1 MHPFS
6 LSAVISFMIA
16 KLSRSKKQQQ
26 KTKSKPRKLC
36 GKRSVPRLGGSD
48 EPLGNLSVTPL
59 YASELV
65 FNARPPIKAFNLS
78 GLFTCICFPSVCVC
92 LSARPSRNRLIDL
105 KCMLPP
111 LACSALPPFPPPPC
125 MLPTHIHQGRKVPC
139 NCLFI
144 PSMMFEWSQMWSEVK
159 GRHETAF
166 YAKLCMWYVVI
177 NMI

>member
-92 LSARPSRNRLIDL
+92 LLARPSRNRLIDL

-111 LACSALPPFPPPPC
+111 LACSALPPFPPPPPVC
-125 MLPTHIHQGRKVPC
+125 YLHTYIKVEKCRAIVFSYPAW
-139 NCLFI
+139 CL
-144 PSMMFEWSQMWSEVK
+144 SGVKCEVK
-159 GRHETAF
+159 LRADMKRHF
-166 YAKLCMWYVVI
+166 MLSYACDMLW
-177 NMI
+177 